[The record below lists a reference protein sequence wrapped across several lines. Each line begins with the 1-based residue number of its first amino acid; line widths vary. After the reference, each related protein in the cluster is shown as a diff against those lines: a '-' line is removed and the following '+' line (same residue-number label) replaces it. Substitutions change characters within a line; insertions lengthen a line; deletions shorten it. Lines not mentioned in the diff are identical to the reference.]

1 MTLSLIALQTTGQFI
16 DFSNLLGVAL
26 VLGYAAAH
34 RQRKRAQNA
43 DVERTWRER
52 ETAVLVVFVGY
63 ALVVS
68 TFGPQQTWVATV
80 GATIDTNIQQFAT
93 ELSVVGQQTRATTPT
108 ERVLGTLKSLGLV
121 AYVLLFSV
129 VSFSNAAANR
139 LVQFV
144 SNLP

>member
-1 MTLSLIALQTTGQFI
+1 MTLPLIILQTNGQVT
-16 DFSNLLGVAL
+16 DVLDLLGVAL

-34 RQRKRAQNA
+34 RQQKRAQNA
-43 DVERTWRER
+43 DVKRTWRER
-52 ETAVLVVFVGY
+52 ETAVLIVFVGY
-63 ALVVS
+63 ALVLS
-68 TFGPQQTWVATV
+68 TLGPQQTWVATV

-93 ELSVVGQQTRATTPT
+93 ELSVVGQQTEATTPT
-108 ERVLGTLKSLGLV
+108 ERVLGTLKLLGLV

>member
-1 MTLSLIALQTTGQFI
+1 MTLPLIPLQTTSPLV
-16 DFSNLLGVAL
+16 DVLNLLGAAL

-34 RQRKRAQNA
+34 RQQKQAQNA
-43 DVERTWRER
+43 DVKRTWRER
-52 ETAVLVVFVGY
+52 ETAVLVVFAGY

-93 ELSVVGQQTRATTPT
+93 ELSIVGQQTEATTPT

-129 VSFSNAAANR
+129 VSFSNAAASS